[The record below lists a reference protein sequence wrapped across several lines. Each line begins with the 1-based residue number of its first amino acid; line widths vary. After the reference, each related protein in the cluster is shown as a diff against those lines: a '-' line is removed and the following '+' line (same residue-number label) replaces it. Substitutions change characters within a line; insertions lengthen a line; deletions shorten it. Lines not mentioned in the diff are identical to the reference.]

1 MFYIV
6 NRLFYKADKEN
17 RSTQIFDSQEE
28 AQKRY
33 FNIIAA
39 DLQDA
44 DITYQM
50 ANIISKDGTM
60 LDHQVF
66 DRNTEDEPH

>member
-6 NRLFYKADKEN
+6 NRLFYKGEKETH
-17 RSTQIFDSQEE
+17 STQIFSSYEE
-28 AQKRY
+28 ARKRY
-33 FNIIAA
+33 YNIISA
-39 DLQDA
+39 DLNDEA
-44 DITYQM
+44 ITYQM